1 MYQLVVTPLT
11 SIYTAGSGVMTFSG
25 DVSLLETPE
34 TESFGE
40 YYLDSSFHVQLFE
53 LTALMQPVVSIA
65 LWTWRLGASFLNK

>member
-11 SIYTAGSGVMTFSG
+11 PIYTAGSGVMTFPG

-65 LWTWRLGASFLNK
+65 LWTGCLSASFSSR